1 MPVCVA
7 DWKES
12 APERFGWNHGVWAS
26 QKKVKLASAFKF
38 EHFLGRQ
45 IIYGVLV
52 VQSRLLLE
60 SSIHPLSGPMASHES
75 LSVRDAYFDE
85 MKGFSK
91 ECITRDA
98 VSQTSVRIS

>member
-1 MPVCVA
+1 M
-7 DWKES
+7 ES
-12 APERFGWNHGVWAS
+12 WVWAS
-26 QKKVKLASAFKF
+26 QKKAKSASAFKF

-52 VQSRLLLE
+52 VKSRLLLE
-60 SSIHPLSGPMASHES
+60 ISIHLLSEPMASHES
-75 LSVRDAYFDE
+75 LSGWDAYFDE
-85 MKGFSK
+85 MKEFSK

>member
-1 MPVCVA
+1 M
-7 DWKES
+7 ES
-12 APERFGWNHGVWAS
+12 WVWAS
-26 QKKVKLASAFKF
+26 QKKVRLASAFKF

-52 VQSRLLLE
+52 FKSRLLLE
-60 SSIHPLSGPMASHES
+60 TSIHLLSEPMASHES
-75 LSVRDAYFDE
+75 PSVWDAYFDE
-85 MKGFSK
+85 TKGFSK